1 VRLLVPL
8 VHTEWTR
15 GTDVRG
21 ALVVFL
27 RSNFSAN
34 LPSVS
39 AEREI
44 RDLCAKVS
52 SFPEGSEQFWR
63 ALAEL
68 RAALEDHTA
77 RLRRKRAAPPRK
89 KSKEKHALR

>member
-1 VRLLVPL
+1 M
-8 VHTEWTR
+8 
-15 GTDVRG
+15 
-21 ALVVFL
+21 VFL
-27 RSNFSAN
+27 GRDFSAN
-34 LPSVS
+34 LPAVS

-68 RAALEDHTA
+68 RDALEKHTLQ
-77 RLRRKRAAPPRK
+77 LRKNRVGRARK
-89 KSKEKHALR
+89 KSPQKPT